1 MKKLTICLIILFIST
16 CLFATVTPDDVIEKI
31 KSSDL
36 WCFDRDLAV
45 SEEKIYIELT
55 KQTDVDFTRKTRI
68 RFDWD
73 LYPNQSE
80 MNFDDVKSVFK
91 SCNSLMFG
99 HSYSTIAEYSW
110 QEVNNFS
117 YSIQYT
123 QIKKGP
129 IECAGNYVI
138 RVFFEDCVL
147 TILLQDTTNYIE
159 QKKEYK
165 VLNDLCI
172 YKDGT
177 LLDLNKGIERTK
189 GYYWKS
195 EGSIKSFYSML
206 KNKDSSLPKS
216 AIKFQTAVDELCNIL
231 KSYE

>member
-1 MKKLTICLIILFIST
+1 MKKITTCLFILFIST
-16 CLFATVTPDDVIEKI
+16 CLFATVTADDVFEKI
-31 KSSDL
+31 NSSDL
-36 WCFDRDLAV
+36 WYFDRDLAV

-55 KQTDVDFTRKTRI
+55 KQTATEFTKKTRI
-68 RFDWD
+68 CFDWD
-73 LYPNQSE
+73 LYPNQNE

-99 HSYSTIAEYSW
+99 PSYSTIAEYSW
-110 QEVNNFS
+110 QEGHNLS

-123 QIKKGP
+123 QIKNGP

-147 TILLQDTTNYIE
+147 TILLKDTTNYIE

-195 EGSIKSFYSML
+195 EGSIKTFYSML
-206 KNKDSSLPKS
+206 KNKDSSLTQS
-216 AIKFQTAVDELCNIL
+216 AIKFQTAVDELFNIL
-231 KSYE
+231 NSYK

>member
-1 MKKLTICLIILFIST
+1 MKKIITLLLVLFIGT

-31 KSSDL
+31 KSVDL
-36 WCFDRDLAV
+36 WCYDRDLAV
-45 SEEKIYIELT
+45 LQEKIYIELT
-55 KQTDVDFTRKTRI
+55 KQTATEFTKKTRI
-68 RFDWD
+68 CLNWD

-80 MNFDDVKSVFK
+80 MNFDDVNSVFK

-110 QEVNNFS
+110 QEGKNLS

-147 TILLQDTTNYIE
+147 TILLQDMTNYIE

-177 LLDLNKGIERTK
+177 LLDLNNGIERTK

-216 AIKFQTAVDELCNIL
+216 AIKFQTAVDELFNIL
-231 KSYE
+231 NSYK

>member
-1 MKKLTICLIILFIST
+1 MKKIITLLFVLFIST
-16 CLFATVTPDDVIEKI
+16 YLFATVTSDDVIEKI
-31 KSSDL
+31 KSVDL
-36 WCFDRDLAV
+36 WCYDRDLAV

-55 KQTDVDFTRKTRI
+55 KQTATEFTKKTRI
-68 RFDWD
+68 CFDWD

-91 SCNSLMFG
+91 SCNSIMFG
-99 HSYSTIAEYSW
+99 HSYSSIAEYSW
-110 QEVNNFS
+110 QEGINLS

-123 QIKKGP
+123 QIKNGP

-147 TILLQDTTNYIE
+147 TILLKDTTNYIE

-177 LLDLNKGIERTK
+177 LLDLNKGIERTT

-195 EGSIKSFYSML
+195 EGSIKTFYSML
-206 KNKDSSLPKS
+206 KNKDFYLPKS
-216 AIKFQTAVDELCNIL
+216 AIKFQTTVDELCNIL
-231 KSYE
+231 NSYE

>member
-1 MKKLTICLIILFIST
+1 MKKIITLLFVLFIST

-45 SEEKIYIELT
+45 SEENIYIELT
-55 KQTDVDFTRKTRI
+55 KQTAADFTRKTRI
-68 RFDWD
+68 CFDWD
-73 LYPNQSE
+73 LYQNQNE
-80 MNFDDVKSVFK
+80 MNFDDVKSVLK

-110 QEVNNFS
+110 QDGNNLS

-129 IECAGNYVI
+129 IESAGNYVI

-147 TILLQDTTNYIE
+147 TILLKDTTNYIE

-165 VLNDLCI
+165 VLNDLCV
-172 YKDGT
+172 YKDGN

-189 GYYWKS
+189 GYYWKN
-195 EGSIKSFYSML
+195 EGSIKSFYSIL

-216 AIKFQTAVDELCNIL
+216 ALKFQTTVDELCNIL
-231 KSYE
+231 NSYE

>member
-1 MKKLTICLIILFIST
+1 MKKITTCLFILFIST
-16 CLFATVTPDDVIEKI
+16 CLFATVTADDVIEKI

-36 WCFDRDLAV
+36 WCYDRDLAV
-45 SEEKIYIELT
+45 SDEKIYIELT
-55 KQTDVDFTRKTRI
+55 KYTAADFTRKTRI
-68 RFDWD
+68 CFDWD
-73 LYPNQSE
+73 LYPNQNE

-99 HSYSTIAEYSW
+99 PSYSTIAEYSW
-110 QEVNNFS
+110 QEGHNLS

-123 QIKKGP
+123 QIKNGP

-147 TILLQDTTNYIE
+147 IILLKDTTNYIE

-195 EGSIKSFYSML
+195 EGSIKTFYSML
-206 KNKDSSLPKS
+206 KNKDSSLPQS
-216 AIKFQTAVDELCNIL
+216 AIKFQTAVDELFNIL
-231 KSYE
+231 NSYK